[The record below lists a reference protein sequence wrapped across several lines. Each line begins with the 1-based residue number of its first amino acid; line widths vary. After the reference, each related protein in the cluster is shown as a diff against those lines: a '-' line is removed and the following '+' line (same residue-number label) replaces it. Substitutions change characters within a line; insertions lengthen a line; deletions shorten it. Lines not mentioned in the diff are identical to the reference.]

1 MESVS
6 GVGVLDK
13 SVLVLHALATGTDGL
28 SLSDLQEQT
37 SLPRATAHRLATAL
51 EDHGFVRRNAD
62 GRYVLG
68 FALAALGSA
77 AQKQFPLAV
86 VARPTLERLVADTG
100 ESVQLYV
107 REGDNRRCVVSLQ
120 SPHGLRW
127 IIGEGEVYPLGR
139 GSAGHVLAG
148 RALSKGG
155 WIESV
160 AEREAGVA
168 SVSAPVRVAGVV
180 VAAVSVSG
188 PIERLTRTPGRRFG
202 AAVTKAAAGIESLR
216 LVQSAGGALVKY

>member
-13 SVLVLHALATGTDGL
+13 SVLVLHALSRVTDGM
-28 SLSDLQEQT
+28 SLADLQDAT
-37 SLPRATAHRLATAL
+37 SLPRATAHRLAAAL

-68 FALAALGSA
+68 FTLAALAGA
-77 AQKQFPLAV
+77 AQKQFPLATT
-86 VARPTLERLVADTG
+86 ARPILERLVATTG

-107 REGDNRRCVVSLQ
+107 REGDNRRCVLSLQ

-127 IIGEGEVYPLGR
+127 IITEGEVYPLGR
-139 GSAGHVLAG
+139 GSAGHVLADS
-148 RALSKGG
+148 ALTKSG

-168 SVSAPVRVAGVV
+168 SVSAPVRIDGETI
-180 VAAVSVSG
+180 AAVSVSG
-188 PIERLTRTPGRRFG
+188 PIERLTRTPGKKFG
-202 AAVTKAAAGIESLR
+202 VAVKKAAAEIESLR
-216 LVQSAGGALVKY
+216 PL

>member
-13 SVLVLHALATGTDGL
+13 SVLVLHAVSAATDGMSLAELQDATG
-28 SLSDLQEQT
+28 
-37 SLPRATAHRLATAL
+37 LPRATAHRLAAAL
-51 EDHGFVRRNAD
+51 EDHGLVRRNGD

-68 FALAALGSA
+68 FTLAALAGA
-77 AQKQFPLAV
+77 AQRQFPLATA
-86 VARPTLERLVADTG
+86 ARPVLERLVATTG

-107 REGDNRRCVVSLQ
+107 REGDNRRCILSLQ

-127 IIGEGEVYPLGR
+127 IITEGEVYPLGR
-139 GSAGHVLAG
+139 GSAGHVLSE
-148 RALSKGG
+148 RALGKSG

-168 SVSAPVRVAGVV
+168 SVSAPVRIDGVV

-188 PIERLTRTPGRRFG
+188 PIERLTRAPGRKFG
-202 AAVTKAAAGIESLR
+202 TAVKRAAAEIESLR
-216 LVQSAGGALVKY
+216 PL

>member
-13 SVLVLHALATGTDGL
+13 SVLVLHALSAATDGMSLAEMQDATG
-28 SLSDLQEQT
+28 
-37 SLPRATAHRLATAL
+37 LPRATAHRLAAAL
-51 EDHGFVRRNAD
+51 EDHGLVRRNGD

-68 FALAALGSA
+68 FTLAALAGA
-77 AQKQFPLAV
+77 AQRQFPLAAA
-86 VARPTLERLVADTG
+86 ARPVLERLVSTTG

-107 REGDNRRCVVSLQ
+107 REGDNRRCILSLQ

-127 IIGEGEVYPLGR
+127 IITEGEVYPLGR
-139 GSAGHVLAG
+139 GSAGHVLSE
-148 RALSKGG
+148 RALGKSG

-168 SVSAPVRVAGVV
+168 SVSAPVRIDGVV

-188 PIERLTRTPGRRFG
+188 PIERLTRAPGRKFG
-202 AAVTKAAAGIESLR
+202 TAVKKAAAEIESLR
-216 LVQSAGGALVKY
+216 PL

>member
-13 SVLVLHALATGTDGL
+13 SVLVLHALSGAADGM
-28 SLSDLQEQT
+28 SLAELQDAT
-37 SLPRATAHRLATAL
+37 SLPRATAHRLASAL
-51 EDHGFVRRNAD
+51 EDHGLVRRNGD

-68 FALAALGSA
+68 FTLAALAGA
-77 AQKQFPLAV
+77 AQKQFPLAAA
-86 VARPTLERLVADTG
+86 ARPVLERLVTTTG

-107 REGDNRRCVVSLQ
+107 REGDNRRCVLSLQ

-127 IIGEGEVYPLGR
+127 IITEGEVYPLGR

-148 RALSKGG
+148 RGLNKSG

-168 SVSAPVRVAGVV
+168 SVSAPVRVDGDI

-188 PIERLTRTPGRRFG
+188 PIERLTRMPGKKFG
-202 AAVTKAAAGIESLR
+202 TAVKKAAAEIESLR
-216 LVQSAGGALVKY
+216 PL

>member
-1 MESVS
+1 MDIVS

-13 SVLVLHALATGTDGL
+13 SVLVLHALATTADGL
-28 SLSDLQEQT
+28 SLAELQDAT
-37 SLPRATAHRLATAL
+37 ALPRATAHRLAAAL
-51 EDHGFVRRNAD
+51 EDHGFVRRNGE

-68 FALAALGSA
+68 FTLASLAGA
-77 AQKQFPLAV
+77 AQKQFPLAAA
-86 VARPTLERLVADTG
+86 ARPILERLVDSTG

-107 REGDNRRCVVSLQ
+107 REGDNRRCVLSHP

-127 IIGEGEVYPLGR
+127 IITEGEVYPLGR

-148 RALSKGG
+148 HTLGKGG

-168 SVSAPVRVAGVV
+168 SVSAPVVVDGHV

-188 PIERLTRTPGRRFG
+188 PIERLTRTPGRKFG
-202 AAVTKAAAGIESLR
+202 AAVTKAAAGIASLR
-216 LVQSAGGALVKY
+216 PL

>member
-1 MESVS
+1 VESVS

-13 SVLVLHALATGTDGL
+13 SVLVLHALSAATDGMSLAELQDATG
-28 SLSDLQEQT
+28 
-37 SLPRATAHRLATAL
+37 LPRATAHRLAAAL
-51 EDHGFVRRNAD
+51 EDHGLVRRNGD

-68 FALAALGSA
+68 FTLAALAGA
-77 AQKQFPLAV
+77 AQRQFPLAAA
-86 VARPTLERLVADTG
+86 ARPVLERLVSTTG

-107 REGDNRRCVVSLQ
+107 REGDNRRCVLSLQ

-127 IIGEGEVYPLGR
+127 IITEGEVYPLGR
-139 GSAGHVLAG
+139 GSAGHVLSE
-148 RALSKGG
+148 RALGKSG

-168 SVSAPVRVAGVV
+168 SVSAPVHIDGVV

-188 PIERLTRTPGRRFG
+188 PIERLTRAPGRKFG
-202 AAVTKAAAGIESLR
+202 TAVKKAAAEIESLR
-216 LVQSAGGALVKY
+216 PL

>member
-13 SVLVLHALATGTDGL
+13 SVLVLHALSAANDGMTLAELQDATA
-28 SLSDLQEQT
+28 
-37 SLPRATAHRLATAL
+37 LPRATAHRLATAL
-51 EDHGFVRRNAD
+51 EDHGLVRRNGE

-68 FALAALGSA
+68 FALAALA
-77 AQKQFPLAV
+77 ATAQKQFPLAAT
-86 VARPTLERLVADTG
+86 ARPILERLVDVTG

-107 REGDNRRCVVSLQ
+107 REGDNRRCVLSLQ

-127 IIGEGEVYPLGR
+127 IITEGEVYPLGR
-139 GSAGHVLAG
+139 GSAGHVLAQ
-148 RALSKGG
+148 RALSTGG

-168 SVSAPVRVAGVV
+168 SVSAPVIIDGHTI
-180 VAAVSVSG
+180 AAVSISG
-188 PIERLTRTPGRRFG
+188 PIERLTRAPGKKFG
-202 AAVTKAAAGIESLR
+202 AAVTKAAAGIASLR
-216 LVQSAGGALVKY
+216 PL

>member
-13 SVLVLHALATGTDGL
+13 SVLVLHALSAANDGMTLAELQDATA
-28 SLSDLQEQT
+28 
-37 SLPRATAHRLATAL
+37 LPRATAHRLVTAL
-51 EDHGFVRRNAD
+51 EDHGLVRRNGE

-68 FALAALGSA
+68 FALAALA
-77 AQKQFPLAV
+77 ATAQKQFPLAAT
-86 VARPTLERLVADTG
+86 ARPILERLVDVTG

-107 REGDNRRCVVSLQ
+107 REGDNRRCVLSLQ

-127 IIGEGEVYPLGR
+127 IITEGEVYPLGR
-139 GSAGHVLAG
+139 GSAGHVLAQ

-168 SVSAPVRVAGVV
+168 SVSAPVIIDGHTI
-180 VAAVSVSG
+180 AAVSISG
-188 PIERLTRTPGRRFG
+188 PIERLTRAPGKKFG
-202 AAVTKAAAGIESLR
+202 AAVTKAAAGIASLR
-216 LVQSAGGALVKY
+216 PL

>member
-1 MESVS
+1 VESVS

-13 SVLVLHALATGTDGL
+13 SVLVLHALSAATDGMSLAELQDATG
-28 SLSDLQEQT
+28 
-37 SLPRATAHRLATAL
+37 LPRATAHRLAAAL
-51 EDHGFVRRNAD
+51 EDHGLVRRNGD

-68 FALAALGSA
+68 FTLAALAGA
-77 AQKQFPLAV
+77 AQRQFPLAAA
-86 VARPTLERLVADTG
+86 ARPVLERLVSTTG

-107 REGDNRRCVVSLQ
+107 REGDNRRCVLSLQ

-127 IIGEGEVYPLGR
+127 IITEGEVYPLGR
-139 GSAGHVLAG
+139 GSAGHVLSE
-148 RALSKGG
+148 RALGKSG

-168 SVSAPVRVAGVV
+168 SVSAPVHIDGVV

-188 PIERLTRTPGRRFG
+188 PIERLTRAPGRKFG
-202 AAVTKAAAGIESLR
+202 AAVKKAAAEIESLR
-216 LVQSAGGALVKY
+216 PL

>member
-13 SVLVLHALATGTDGL
+13 SVLVLHALSAATDGMSLAELQDATG
-28 SLSDLQEQT
+28 
-37 SLPRATAHRLATAL
+37 LPRATAHRLAAAL
-51 EDHGFVRRNAD
+51 EDHGLVRRNGD

-68 FALAALGSA
+68 FTLAALAGA
-77 AQKQFPLAV
+77 AQRQFPLAAA
-86 VARPTLERLVADTG
+86 ARPVLERLVSTTG

-107 REGDNRRCVVSLQ
+107 REGDNRRCVLSLQ

-127 IIGEGEVYPLGR
+127 IITEGEVYPLGR
-139 GSAGHVLAG
+139 GSAGHVLSE
-148 RALSKGG
+148 RALGNSG

-168 SVSAPVRVAGVV
+168 SVSAPVRIDGAV

-188 PIERLTRTPGRRFG
+188 PIERLTRAPGRKFG
-202 AAVTKAAAGIESLR
+202 TAVKKAAAEIESLR
-216 LVQSAGGALVKY
+216 PL

>member
-1 MESVS
+1 VESVS

-13 SVLVLHALATGTDGL
+13 SVLVLHALSAATDGMSLAEMQDATG
-28 SLSDLQEQT
+28 
-37 SLPRATAHRLATAL
+37 LPRATAHRLAAAL
-51 EDHGFVRRNAD
+51 EDHGLVRRNGD

-68 FALAALGSA
+68 FTLAALAGA
-77 AQKQFPLAV
+77 AQRQFPLAAA
-86 VARPTLERLVADTG
+86 ARPVLERLVSTTG

-107 REGDNRRCVVSLQ
+107 REGDNRRCVLSLQ

-127 IIGEGEVYPLGR
+127 IITEGEVYPLGR
-139 GSAGHVLAG
+139 GSAGHVLSE
-148 RALSKGG
+148 RALGKSG

-168 SVSAPVRVAGVV
+168 SVSAPVHIDGVV

-188 PIERLTRTPGRRFG
+188 PIERLTRAPGRKFG
-202 AAVTKAAAGIESLR
+202 AAVKKAAAEIESLR
-216 LVQSAGGALVKY
+216 PL

>member
-13 SVLVLHALATGTDGL
+13 SVLVLHALSAATDGMSLAELQDATG
-28 SLSDLQEQT
+28 
-37 SLPRATAHRLATAL
+37 LPRATAHRLAAAL
-51 EDHGFVRRNAD
+51 EDHGLVRRNGD

-68 FALAALGSA
+68 FTLAALAGA
-77 AQKQFPLAV
+77 AQRQFPLAAA
-86 VARPTLERLVADTG
+86 ARPVLERLVSTTG

-107 REGDNRRCVVSLQ
+107 REGDNRRCVLSLQ

-127 IIGEGEVYPLGR
+127 IITEGEVYPLGR
-139 GSAGHVLAG
+139 GSAGHVLSE
-148 RALSKGG
+148 RALGKSG

-168 SVSAPVRVAGVV
+168 SVSAPVRIDGVV

-188 PIERLTRTPGRRFG
+188 PIERLTRAPGRKFG
-202 AAVTKAAAGIESLR
+202 TAVKKAAAEIESLR
-216 LVQSAGGALVKY
+216 PL

>member
-1 MESVS
+1 
-6 GVGVLDK
+6 VGVLDK
-13 SVLVLHALATGTDGL
+13 SVLVLHALATTADGL
-28 SLSDLQEQT
+28 SLAELQDAT
-37 SLPRATAHRLATAL
+37 ALPRATAHRLAAAL
-51 EDHGFVRRNAD
+51 EDHGFVRRNGE

-68 FALAALGSA
+68 FTLASLAGA
-77 AQKQFPLAV
+77 AQKQFPLAAA
-86 VARPTLERLVADTG
+86 ARPILERLVDSTG

-107 REGDNRRCVVSLQ
+107 REGDNRRCVLSRP

-127 IIGEGEVYPLGR
+127 IITEGEVYPLGR

-148 RALSKGG
+148 RTLGKGG

-168 SVSAPVRVAGVV
+168 SVSAPVVVDGHV

-188 PIERLTRTPGRRFG
+188 PIERLTRTPGRKFG
-202 AAVTKAAAGIESLR
+202 AAVTKAAAGIASLR
-216 LVQSAGGALVKY
+216 PL

>member
-13 SVLVLHALATGTDGL
+13 SVLVLHALAATADGL
-28 SLSDLQEQT
+28 TLAELQDAT
-37 SLPRATAHRLATAL
+37 DLPRATAHRLAAAL
-51 EDHGFVRRNAD
+51 EDHGLVRRN
-62 GRYVLG
+62 GEGKYVLG
-68 FALAALGSA
+68 LALAALAGA
-77 AQKQFPLAV
+77 AQKQFPLAAT
-86 VARPTLERLVADTG
+86 ARPILERLVDVTG

-107 REGDNRRCVVSLQ
+107 REGDNRRCVLSLQ

-127 IIGEGEVYPLGR
+127 IITEGEIYPLGR

-155 WIESV
+155 WIETV

-168 SVSAPVRVAGVV
+168 SVSAPVIVDNHV
-180 VAAVSVSG
+180 VAAVSISG
-188 PIERLTRTPGRRFG
+188 PIERLTRTPGKKFG
-202 AAVTKAAAGIESLR
+202 PAVTKAAAGIGSLR
-216 LVQSAGGALVKY
+216 PL

>member
-13 SVLVLHALATGTDGL
+13 SVLVLHALSGAANGM
-28 SLSDLQEQT
+28 SLTDLQDAT
-37 SLPRATAHRLATAL
+37 SLPRATAHRLAGAL
-51 EDHGFVRRNAD
+51 EDHGLVRRNAD

-68 FALAALGSA
+68 FTLAALAGA
-77 AQKQFPLAV
+77 AQRQFPLASA
-86 VARPTLERLVADTG
+86 ARPVLERLVATTG

-107 REGDNRRCVVSLQ
+107 REGDNRRCVLSLQ

-127 IIGEGEVYPLGR
+127 IITEGEVYPLGR

-148 RALSKGG
+148 QALAKSG

-168 SVSAPVRVAGVV
+168 SVSAPVRIDGNTI
-180 VAAVSVSG
+180 AAVSISG
-188 PIERLTRTPGRRFG
+188 PIERLTRNPGRKFG
-202 AAVTKAAAGIESLR
+202 SAVKKAAAEIESLR
-216 LVQSAGGALVKY
+216 PL

>member
-1 MESVS
+1 MEIVT

-13 SVLVLHALATGTDGL
+13 SVVVLNALAASADGL
-28 SLSDLQEQT
+28 TLADLQDAT
-37 SLPRATAHRLATAL
+37 GLPRATAHRLATAL
-51 EDHGFVRRNAD
+51 EQHGFVRRDVD

-68 FALAALGSA
+68 LALGNLAAA
-77 AQKQFPLAV
+77 AQRQFPLASR
-86 VARPTLERLVADTG
+86 ARPLLERLVETTG

-107 REGDNRRCVVSLQ
+107 RDGDNRRCVVSIQ

-127 IIGEGEVYPLGR
+127 IIAEGEVYPLGR

-148 RALSKGG
+148 RALTKGG

-168 SVSAPVRVAGVV
+168 SVSAPVIVDGVV
-180 VAAVSVSG
+180 IAAVSVSG
-188 PIERLTRTPGRRFG
+188 PIERLTKSPGKKFG
-202 AAVTKAAAGIESLR
+202 VATTKTAAGISSLR
-216 LVQSAGGALVKY
+216 PL